1 MKGEFLSLETARKV
15 QEKKVDKNM
24 LEANIKLSDE
34 NKMLKRDNE
43 ISRNIITHADL
54 YVRSLKS
61 KFPDESALDIILN
74 ILQGNFDD

>member
-43 ISRNIITHADL
+43 ILQNIITHVDL

-61 KFPDESALDIILN
+61 KFPDESAFDIILN
-74 ILQGNFDD
+74 LLQGKFND

>member
-43 ISRNIITHADL
+43 ILQNIITHVDI
-54 YVRSLKS
+54 YVRNLKS
-61 KFPDESALDIILN
+61 KSPDESAFDIILN
-74 ILQGNFDD
+74 LLQGNFDD